1 VVYDTVNASHDYR
14 QGHLPG
20 AINLPNG
27 QWHKAS
33 GLSREKTNVVYCYS
47 QTCHLAAQAA
57 QAALEFLSQG
67 YRGESSAHFERRLSR
82 LPGGRM

>member
-1 VVYDTVNASHDYR
+1 MVYDTVNASHDYR

-20 AINLPNG
+20 AINLANG

-57 QAALEFLSQG
+57 LEFLSQG
-67 YRGESSAHFERRLSR
+67 YRESSARFERRLSR